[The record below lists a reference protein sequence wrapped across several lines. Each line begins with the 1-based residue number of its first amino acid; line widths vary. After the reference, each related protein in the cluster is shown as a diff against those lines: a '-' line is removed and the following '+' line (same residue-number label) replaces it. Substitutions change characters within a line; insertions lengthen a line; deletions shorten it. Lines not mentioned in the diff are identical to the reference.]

1 MRTAAVVLGGIL
13 VVLGLIWVGQGLGY
27 IKGSFMTGELVWAVI
42 GSVLALLGVAL
53 IVGGAH
59 GIHRRHPQR

>member
-1 MRTAAVVLGGIL
+1 M
-13 VVLGLIWVGQGLGY
+13 LGLIWVGQGLGY

-59 GIHRRHPQR
+59 GIDRRHPQR